1 MNTVKLIPKSQR
13 GGWLSKLTN
22 SIKSSAII
30 SDPAVA
36 TASGWS
42 INKGKA
48 IQDPNWGNPQKRPD
62 LAKLRNNLKSISLTA
77 LAPSVMSSYK
87 FNPNDVTTE
96 AVLGT
101 FSPAINFLG
110 FNMSGGN
117 SRLNSMKQKGRTTGE
132 VYRTMFLDPTG
143 ILLDEK

>member
-1 MNTVKLIPKSQR
+1 MSTVKLIPKAQR
-13 GGWLSKLTN
+13 GWISKLTN
-22 SIKSSAII
+22 AVKSSAII

-48 IQDPNWGNPQKRPD
+48 TQDPNWGNSQKRPD
-62 LAKLRNNLKSISLTA
+62 LAKLRNNLKSIALTA
-77 LAPSVMSSYK
+77 LVPSVVGSYK
-87 FNPNDVTTE
+87 FNPNDVTAE
-96 AVLGT
+96 ATLGT

-110 FNMSGGN
+110 FNMFGGEN
-117 SRLNSMKQKGRTTGE
+117 RLNSMKQKGRTTGE

-143 ILLDEK
+143 MLLDEK